1 MATNR
6 PATFAAGGPL
16 TNTVTISRRSRSLV
30 FSYRLVGADGASF
43 QAKTNGVRDQ
53 PAFAVYQGERQL
65 ATGKFEFG

>member
-1 MATNR
+1 
-6 PATFAAGGPL
+6 
-16 TNTVTISRRSRSLV
+16 LV